1 MKRFILLIISVFAI
15 SFSFANKNVELSD
28 LEENL
33 SQIDT
38 STVNFYEL
46 QTIKLYPNPASD
58 HIIIDYE
65 IIYVKEAK
73 LQIYNSIGAVVFS
86 KELKDKQDK
95 IKISVADYKNGLYFC
110 SLQIDGKLL
119 NTRKIIVNH

>member
-1 MKRFILLIISVFAI
+1 MKRFILLIISVFVI
-15 SFSFANKNVELSD
+15 SFSFANNNVKLSD
-28 LEENL
+28 LEENI

-38 STVNFYEL
+38 SLINFYDL
-46 QTIKLYPNPASD
+46 QTIKLYPNPASN

-73 LQIYNSIGAVVFS
+73 LQIYNSIGSVVFS
-86 KELKDKQDK
+86 KELKNNHDK
-95 IKISVADYKNGLYFC
+95 IKISVTDYKNGLYFC
-110 SLQIDGKLL
+110 SLKIDGKLL